1 MKHIFVLG
9 ARGYR
14 ARYGGWETFVTN
26 FVDHYNDE
34 NTDLYIAE
42 LTKDPS
48 KDKVMEK
55 IREHVYLTYY
65 YVKTDGK
72 TQMLIFTIRSYLN
85 TLKYIQKNC
94 LNGAYIYVL
103 GLKLGP
109 LLAFFKG
116 RRRKLGIHVYLNPD
130 GLEHLRSK
138 WNRVISW
145 CFLLSEWS
153 MIRNCDLVICDGLGI
168 QKYVEKKYPNVKTT
182 YIAYGTNTFDFSAI
196 DEDSVLKEYQ
206 LEKDGYCLM
215 VGRCVPE
222 NNYEMVIRAFMNSSL
237 NKNLVIVS
245 NLNSSTYYQELVEKT
260 GCSMDTRIQFINGIY
275 DQDKLAAVR
284 RNAYL
289 YIHGHSVG
297 GTNPSL
303 VEALSLTDLNVLYNV
318 CFNAD
323 IGLDTAL
330 YFENEKELTS
340 LLNDSEMLDQKKTEL
355 GPKARKRIADGF
367 TWEKIMEQYKA
378 IF

>member
-72 TQMLIFTIRSYLN
+72 TQMFIFTIRSYLN

-116 RRRKLGIHVYLNPD
+116 RRRKLGIHVYLNI
-130 GLEHLRSK
+130 
-138 WNRVISW
+138 VQIS
-145 CFLLSEWS
+145 
-153 MIRNCDLVICDGLGI
+153 
-168 QKYVEKKYPNVKTT
+168 T
-182 YIAYGTNTFDFSAI
+182 
-196 DEDSVLKEYQ
+196 
-206 LEKDGYCLM
+206 
-215 VGRCVPE
+215 
-222 NNYEMVIRAFMNSSL
+222 
-237 NKNLVIVS
+237 
-245 NLNSSTYYQELVEKT
+245 
-260 GCSMDTRIQFINGIY
+260 
-275 DQDKLAAVR
+275 
-284 RNAYL
+284 
-289 YIHGHSVG
+289 
-297 GTNPSL
+297 
-303 VEALSLTDLNVLYNV
+303 
-318 CFNAD
+318 
-323 IGLDTAL
+323 
-330 YFENEKELTS
+330 
-340 LLNDSEMLDQKKTEL
+340 
-355 GPKARKRIADGF
+355 
-367 TWEKIMEQYKA
+367 
-378 IF
+378 